1 MALRERPEG
10 LTAAVTQVVAR
21 TDVLAGLLFIGL
33 ALLGLWLS
41 RDYPIGTALRMGT
54 GYVPRLLCWILFGLG
69 AVVLVQGLRAALA
82 SEASGQCGHSIV
94 PAHSPSE
101 DARKRANDTR
111 LEPGSS
117 ARAAQNARPSSS
129 GQVSAWRPVVFVFAS
144 LVIFGLSI
152 ERLGLVVSIL
162 LLVGVAAV
170 AARGLRLVET
180 LAAALVLIVL
190 SWSIFILG
198 LGLTIPVWPEW

>member
-1 MALRERPEG
+1 MTIEIGGEMTPGEQEQHLHAPFWHML
-10 LTAAVTQVVAR
+10 AR
-21 TDVLAGLLFIGL
+21 KDVLAGLLFVAV
-33 ALLGLWLS
+33 ALTGLWLS

-54 GYVPRLLCWILFGLG
+54 GYVPRLLCWILLGLG
-69 AVVLVQGLRAALA
+69 AVVLVQGLREAQTERPLSFGAAA
-82 SEASGQCGHSIV
+82 
-94 PAHSPSE
+94 
-101 DARKRANDTR
+101 T
-111 LEPGSS
+111 
-117 ARAAQNARPSSS
+117 
-129 GQVSAWRPVVFVFAS
+129 WRPVIFVTAS

-162 LLVGVAAV
+162 LLIAVGAV
-170 AARGLRLVET
+170 AAQGLRVLET